1 MVEEMDGGEED
12 KEVAHLPGVVKLA
25 TAGAREA
32 TLAVAEDRPAA
43 AQKRDKREELAWKT
57 SAAFGRVVEN
67 SHVFQGIDVGQK
79 PIPDKPN
86 ASFGP
91 TCEFFHTWASFRA
104 TRGFGPIPR
113 CSRVCQTR
121 PTRGAEDPEGPAQA
135 PPVDDR
141 SSRF

>member
-1 MVEEMDGGEED
+1 MDGGEED

-104 TRGFGPIPR
+104 TRGFEPIPR
-113 CSRVCQTR
+113 CSRVCQMR
-121 PTRGAEDPEGPAQA
+121 PTGGAEDPEGPAQA

>member
-12 KEVAHLPGVVKLA
+12 KEVAHLPGVVGLA

-43 AQKRDKREELAWKT
+43 AQKRDEREKLAWKT
-57 SAAFGRVVEN
+57 SAASRCAVEN
-67 SHVFQGIDVGQK
+67 SRVFQGIDVGQK

-91 TCEFFHTWASFRA
+91 TCKFFHAWASFRA
-104 TRGFGPIPR
+104 TRGFGPISR

-121 PTRGAEDPEGPAQA
+121 PKKKRTFSGLGNPEPN
-135 PPVDDR
+135 
-141 SSRF
+141 